1 MNIFLWVLQG
11 LIAIHTAIGA
21 VWKFSNSAGQ
31 TMPSF
36 AAIPNG
42 LWLSMSA
49 IELLCAVALILPAF
63 SKSFAIMAP
72 VAAIVIAAQMLMFC
86 GLLLYFGDTSYSPMI
101 YWLVVAAICA
111 FIAYG
116 RLVLKPL

>member
-1 MNIFLWVLQG
+1 MNILLWVLQG
-11 LIAIHTAIGA
+11 FIALHTAIGA
-21 VWKFSNSAGQ
+21 IWKFFNSAGQ
-31 TMPSF
+31 TMPAF
-36 AAIPNG
+36 AVIPHG
-42 LWLSMSA
+42 VWLSMSI
-49 IELLCAVALILPAF
+49 IELFCAVALIAPAF

-86 GLLLYFGDTSYSPMI
+86 GLLLYFGDTNYSPMI

-116 RLVLKPL
+116 RFVLRPL